1 MIYLTKMF
9 HGVKKN
15 EVKELTPEEKAKNEV
30 QLKKLKAIQAEILKI
45 KAKNKYDQK
54 SMDFLLK
61 SSVLM
66 PDYPTLW
73 SIRKILIE
81 QYLPTITDDKC
92 KEFLA
97 KEIKSILPIM
107 MKNPKSYLLW
117 YHRVW
122 CLVKYVEIEIKLKT
136 PLEESI
142 LIGEI
147 GLCNK
152 FFQKDD
158 RNFHCWNYRVKL
170 LSLISIYFQDTFQK
184 FIEDELKF
192 TLGKITVNF
201 SNFSAWLYRSKLI
214 PIYFIQHNIKWNT
227 KEALDFFKDDLELIK
242 KAIYTD
248 PKDQSPWNYLS
259 WIITNFSPL
268 YIKDISL
275 DDKNL
280 LVIKYSNVFKINS
293 LLEILG
299 NEKNYELLNKE
310 EFSSEI
316 KIQINNAESF
326 GDEKIVIHNKQ
337 IDKINIGFDGLSLVT
352 NKICFTK
359 ENLTLPT
366 VTVSKGESGKL
377 EYKIDMNNVQDFQME
392 FLNSQ
397 LEVIKELIKLS
408 PDFFIE
414 NGHAHLVE
422 LYKIFYQIHKR
433 SQNEEEKKKAQEDKN
448 NEIEQLKLLQK
459 KSKRMNTMYST
470 LLAMEENEK

>member
-1 MIYLTKMF
+1 MF

-81 QYLPTITDDKC
+81 QYLPTLTDDKC

-268 YIKDISL
+268 YIKDINL
-275 DDKNL
+275 DEKNL

-377 EYKIDMNNVQDFQME
+377 EYKVEMNNVQDFQME

-433 SQNEEEKKKAQEDKN
+433 SQNEEDKKKAQEDKN

-470 LLAMEENEK
+470 LLTMEENDK

>member
-1 MIYLTKMF
+1 MF

-122 CLVKYVEIEIKLKT
+122 CLVKYIEIELKLKT

-214 PIYFIQHNIKWNT
+214 PIYFIQHNIKWNM
-227 KEALDFFKDDLELIK
+227 KEAVDFFKDDLELIK

-268 YIKDISL
+268 YIKDITL
-275 DDKNL
+275 DEKNL

-299 NEKNYELLNKE
+299 NEKNYTLLNKE

-377 EYKIDMNNVQDFQME
+377 EYKIEMNNVQDFQME

-433 SQNEEEKKKAQEDKN
+433 SQNEEEKKKAQKDKN

-470 LLAMEENEK
+470 LLTMEENDK

>member
-1 MIYLTKMF
+1 MF

-142 LIGEI
+142 LI

-316 KIQINNAESF
+316 KIQINNAENF

>member
-1 MIYLTKMF
+1 MF
-9 HGVKKN
+9 HGVKRS
-15 EVKELTPEEKAKNEV
+15 EVKELTEEEKAKNEV
-30 QLKKLKAIQAEILKI
+30 QLKKLKAIQEQILKI
-45 KAKNKYDQK
+45 KAKNKFDEK
-54 SMDFLLK
+54 TMDFLLK
-61 SSVLM
+61 SSILM

-81 QYLPTITDDKC
+81 QYLPTIKDEEAM
-92 KEFLA
+92 EFII

-117 YHRVW
+117 YHRIW
-122 CLVKYVEIEIKLKT
+122 CLEKCIEIEIKKEI
-136 PLEESI
+136 PLEKSV

-152 FFQKDD
+152 FFKKDD

-170 LSLISIYFQDTFQK
+170 LSLISIYFQKEFPK
-184 FIEDELKF
+184 FVEEELKF
-192 TLGKITVNF
+192 TLEKITLNF

-214 PIYFIQHNIKWNT
+214 PIYFLHHNIKWNT
-227 KEALDFFKDDLELIK
+227 KEALNFFKNDLELIK

-268 YIKDISL
+268 YIKDIIL
-275 DDKNL
+275 EENNIL
-280 LVIKYSNVFKINS
+280 NIRYSNVFKINS
-293 LLEILG
+293 LLEISG
-299 NEKNYELLNKE
+299 NSENYELLNKE
-310 EFSSEI
+310 EFSAQI
-316 KIQINNAESF
+316 KIKIKNIENI
-326 GDEKIVIHNKQ
+326 GDGKIIILNKN

-366 VTVSKGESGKL
+366 ITVFKGENGKV
-377 EYKIDMNNVQDFQME
+377 EYKIEMNNVQEFQME
-392 FLNSQ
+392 FLNNQ
-397 LEVIKELIKLS
+397 LEMIKELIKVS

-422 LYKIFYQIHKR
+422 LYKIFYEVHRR
-433 SQNEEEKKKAQEDKN
+433 SNNEKEKEKAKEDKN
-448 NEIEQLKLLQK
+448 NQIEQLKILKQ
-459 KSKRMNTMYST
+459 KSKRMNTMYAT
-470 LLAMEENEK
+470 LLSMEQNDI

>member
-1 MIYLTKMF
+1 MF
-9 HGVKKN
+9 HGVKRS
-15 EVKELTPEEKAKNEV
+15 EVKELTEEEKAKNEV
-30 QLKKLKAIQAEILKI
+30 QLKKLKAIQEQILKI
-45 KAKNKYDQK
+45 KAKNKFDEK
-54 SMDFLLK
+54 TMDFLLK
-61 SSVLM
+61 SSILM

-81 QYLPTITDDKC
+81 QYLPTIKDEEAM
-92 KEFLA
+92 EFII

-117 YHRVW
+117 YHRIW
-122 CLVKYVEIEIKLKT
+122 CLEKCIEIEIKKEI
-136 PLEESI
+136 PLEKSV

-152 FFQKDD
+152 FFKKDD

-170 LSLISIYFQDTFQK
+170 LSLISIYFQKELPK
-184 FIEDELKF
+184 FIEEELKF
-192 TLGKITVNF
+192 TLEKITLNF

-214 PIYFIQHNIKWNT
+214 PIYFLHHNIKWNT
-227 KEALDFFKDDLELIK
+227 KEALDFFKNDLELIK

-268 YIKDISL
+268 YIKDIIL
-275 DDKNL
+275 EENNIL
-280 LVIKYSNVFKINS
+280 NIRYSNVFKINS
-293 LLEILG
+293 LLEISG
-299 NEKNYELLNKE
+299 NSENYELLNKE
-310 EFSSEI
+310 EFSAQI
-316 KIQINNAESF
+316 KIKIKNIENI
-326 GDEKIVIHNKQ
+326 GDGKIIILNKN

-366 VTVSKGESGKL
+366 ITVFKGENGKV
-377 EYKIDMNNVQDFQME
+377 EYKIEMNNVQEFQME
-392 FLNSQ
+392 FLNNQ
-397 LEVIKELIKLS
+397 LEMIKELIKVS

-422 LYKIFYQIHKR
+422 LYKIFYEVHRR
-433 SQNEEEKKKAQEDKN
+433 SNNEKEKEKAKEDKN
-448 NEIEQLKLLQK
+448 NQIEQLKILKQ
-459 KSKRMNTMYST
+459 KSKRMNTMYAT
-470 LLAMEENEK
+470 LLSMEQNDK

>member
-1 MIYLTKMF
+1 
-9 HGVKKN
+9 
-15 EVKELTPEEKAKNEV
+15 
-30 QLKKLKAIQAEILKI
+30 
-45 KAKNKYDQK
+45 
-54 SMDFLLK
+54 MDFLLK

-122 CLVKYVEIEIKLKT
+122 CLVKYIEIELKLKT

-268 YIKDISL
+268 YIKDITL
-275 DDKNL
+275 DEKNL

-299 NEKNYELLNKE
+299 NEKNYTLLNKE

-316 KIQINNAESF
+316 KIQINNVESF

-377 EYKIDMNNVQDFQME
+377 EYKIEMNNVQDFQME

-470 LLAMEENEK
+470 LLTMEENDK

>member
-1 MIYLTKMF
+1 MF

-122 CLVKYVEIEIKLKT
+122 CLVKYIEIELKLKT

-275 DDKNL
+275 DEKNL

-299 NEKNYELLNKE
+299 NEKNYTLLNKE

-377 EYKIDMNNVQDFQME
+377 EYKIEMNNVQDFQME

-470 LLAMEENEK
+470 LLTMEENDK

>member
-1 MIYLTKMF
+1 MF

-214 PIYFIQHNIKWNT
+214 PIDFIQHNIKWNT

-275 DDKNL
+275 DEKNL

-316 KIQINNAESF
+316 KIQINNAENF

>member
-1 MIYLTKMF
+1 MF

-122 CLVKYVEIEIKLKT
+122 CLVKYIEIELKLKT

-470 LLAMEENEK
+470 LLTMEENDK

>member
-1 MIYLTKMF
+1 MF
-9 HGVKKN
+9 HGVKRS
-15 EVKELTPEEKAKNEV
+15 EVKELTEEEKAKNEV
-30 QLKKLKAIQAEILKI
+30 QLKKLKAIQEQILKI
-45 KAKNKYDQK
+45 KAKNKFDEK
-54 SMDFLLK
+54 TMDFLLK
-61 SSVLM
+61 SSILM

-81 QYLPTITDDKC
+81 QYLPTIKDEEAM
-92 KEFLA
+92 EFII

-117 YHRVW
+117 YHRIW
-122 CLVKYVEIEIKLKT
+122 CLEKCIEIEIKKEI
-136 PLEESI
+136 PLEKSV

-152 FFQKDD
+152 FFKKDD

-170 LSLISIYFQDTFQK
+170 LSLISIYFQKELPK
-184 FIEDELKF
+184 FVEEELKF
-192 TLGKITVNF
+192 TLEKITLNF

-214 PIYFIQHNIKWNT
+214 PIYFLHHNIKWNT
-227 KEALDFFKDDLELIK
+227 KEALDFFKNDLELIK

-268 YIKDISL
+268 YIKDIKL
-275 DDKNL
+275 EENNIL
-280 LVIKYSNVFKINS
+280 NIRYSNVFKINS
-293 LLEILG
+293 LLEISG
-299 NEKNYELLNKE
+299 NSENYELLNKE
-310 EFSSEI
+310 EFSAQI
-316 KIQINNAESF
+316 KIKIKNIENI
-326 GDEKIVIHNKQ
+326 GDGKIIILNKN

-366 VTVSKGESGKL
+366 ITVFKGENEKV
-377 EYKIDMNNVQDFQME
+377 EYKIEMNNVQEFQME
-392 FLNSQ
+392 FLNNQ
-397 LEVIKELIKLS
+397 LEMIKELIKVS

-422 LYKIFYQIHKR
+422 LYKIFYEVHRR
-433 SQNEEEKKKAQEDKN
+433 SNNEKEKEKAKEDKN
-448 NEIEQLKLLQK
+448 NQIEQLKILKQ
-459 KSKRMNTMYST
+459 KSKRMNTMYAT
-470 LLAMEENEK
+470 LLSMEQNDK

>member
-1 MIYLTKMF
+1 MF

-81 QYLPTITDDKC
+81 QYLPTISDDNC
-92 KEFLA
+92 KQFLA
-97 KEIKSILPIM
+97 KEIKSILAIM

-268 YIKDISL
+268 YIKDITL
-275 DDKNL
+275 DEKNL

-299 NEKNYELLNKE
+299 NEKNYTLLNKE

-316 KIQINNAESF
+316 KIQINNVESF

-377 EYKIDMNNVQDFQME
+377 EYKIEMNNVQDFQLE

-470 LLAMEENEK
+470 LLSMEENDK

>member
-1 MIYLTKMF
+1 MF

-81 QYLPTITDDKC
+81 QYLPTLTDDKC

-268 YIKDISL
+268 YIKDINL
-275 DDKNL
+275 DEKNL

-326 GDEKIVIHNKQ
+326 SDEKIVIHNKQ
-337 IDKINIGFDGLSLVT
+337 IDKINIGFDGLTLVT

-377 EYKIDMNNVQDFQME
+377 EYKVEMNNVQDFQME

-470 LLAMEENEK
+470 LLTMEENDK

>member
-1 MIYLTKMF
+1 MF
-9 HGVKKN
+9 HGVKKS
-15 EVKELTPEEKAKNEV
+15 EVKELTEEEKAKNEI
-30 QLKKLKAIQAEILKI
+30 QLKKLKAIQDQILKI
-45 KAKNKYDQK
+45 KAKNKYEEK
-54 SMDFLLK
+54 TMEFLLK
-61 SSVLM
+61 SAVLM

-81 QYLPTITDDKC
+81 QYLPTIKDEDAKAFLS
-92 KEFLA
+92 KEL
-97 KEIKSILPIM
+97 KSILPIM
-107 MKNPKSYLLW
+107 QKNPKSYLLW
-117 YHRVW
+117 FHRIW
-122 CLVKYVEIEIKLKT
+122 CLVKFIEIEKKNET
-136 PLEESI
+136 PLEKSV
-142 LIGEI
+142 LMGEI
-147 GLCNK
+147 DLCNK
-152 FFQKDD
+152 FFKKDD

-192 TLGKITVNF
+192 VLEKITVNF

-214 PIYFIQHNIKWNT
+214 PIYFVQHNIKWNN
-227 KEALDFFKDDLELIK
+227 KEALDFFKNDLELIK

-268 YIKDISL
+268 YIKDINL
-275 DDKNL
+275 DSNNL

-293 LLEILG
+293 LLEIVG
-299 NEKNYELLNKE
+299 KSENFELLNKE

-316 KIQINNAESF
+316 KIQLKNVDSF
-326 GDEKIVIHNKQ
+326 GDEKIVIKNKQ

-366 VTVSKGESGKL
+366 ITVSKGQNGKI
-377 EYKIDMNNVQDFQME
+377 EYQIEMNNIQDFQLE
-392 FLNSQ
+392 FLNNQ
-397 LEVIKELIKLS
+397 LEVIKELIKVS

-422 LYKIFYQIHKR
+422 LYKIFYQIHRR
-433 SQNEEEKKKAQEDKN
+433 SNKEEDQKKAKEDKD
-448 NEIEQLKLLQK
+448 NEIIQLKLLKQ
-459 KSKRMNTMYST
+459 KSKRMNTMYET
-470 LLAMEENEK
+470 LLNIEENEKTQ

>member
-1 MIYLTKMF
+1 MF

-316 KIQINNAESF
+316 KIQINNAENF

>member
-1 MIYLTKMF
+1 MF

-81 QYLPTITDDKC
+81 QYLPTLTDDKC

-268 YIKDISL
+268 YIKDITL
-275 DDKNL
+275 DEKNL

-377 EYKIDMNNVQDFQME
+377 EYKVEMNNVQDFQME

-470 LLAMEENEK
+470 LLLMEENDK

>member
-1 MIYLTKMF
+1 MF

-366 VTVSKGESGKL
+366 ITVSKGESGKL

>member
-1 MIYLTKMF
+1 MF
-9 HGVKKN
+9 HGVKRS
-15 EVKELTPEEKAKNEV
+15 EVKELTEEEKAKNEV
-30 QLKKLKAIQAEILKI
+30 QLKKLKAIQEQILKI
-45 KAKNKYDQK
+45 KAKNKFDEK
-54 SMDFLLK
+54 TMDFLLK
-61 SSVLM
+61 SSILM

-81 QYLPTITDDKC
+81 QYLPTIKDEEAM
-92 KEFLA
+92 EFII

-117 YHRVW
+117 YHRIW
-122 CLVKYVEIEIKLKT
+122 CLGKCIEIEIKKEI
-136 PLEESI
+136 PLEKSV

-152 FFQKDD
+152 FFKKDD

-170 LSLISIYFQDTFQK
+170 LSLISIYFQKELPK
-184 FIEDELKF
+184 FVEEELKF
-192 TLGKITVNF
+192 TLEKITLNF

-214 PIYFIQHNIKWNT
+214 PIYFLHHNIKWNT
-227 KEALDFFKDDLELIK
+227 KEALDFFKNDLELIK

-268 YIKDISL
+268 YIKDIKL
-275 DDKNL
+275 EENNIL
-280 LVIKYSNVFKINS
+280 NIRYSNVFKINS
-293 LLEILG
+293 LLEISG
-299 NEKNYELLNKE
+299 NSENYELLNKE
-310 EFSSEI
+310 EFSAQI
-316 KIQINNAESF
+316 KIKIKNLDNI
-326 GDEKIVIHNKQ
+326 GDGKIVILNKN

-366 VTVSKGESGKL
+366 ITVFKGENEKV
-377 EYKIDMNNVQDFQME
+377 EYKIEMNNVQEFQME
-392 FLNSQ
+392 FLNNQ
-397 LEVIKELIKLS
+397 LEMIKELIKVS

-422 LYKIFYQIHKR
+422 LYKIFYEVHRR
-433 SQNEEEKKKAQEDKN
+433 SNNEKEKEKAKEDKN
-448 NEIEQLKLLQK
+448 NQIEQLKILKQ
-459 KSKRMNTMYST
+459 KSKRMNTMYAT
-470 LLAMEENEK
+470 LLSMEQNDK

>member
-1 MIYLTKMF
+1 MF
-9 HGVKKN
+9 HGVKKS
-15 EVKELTPEEKAKNEV
+15 EVKELTEEEKAKNEE
-30 QLKKLKAIQAEILKI
+30 QLKKLKAIQDKILKL
-45 KAKNKYDQK
+45 KAKSTFDEKT
-54 SMDFLLK
+54 MEFLLK

-81 QYLPTITDDKC
+81 KYIPTIKDD
-92 KEFLA
+92 EAMTFLL

-117 YHRVW
+117 YHRIW
-122 CLVKYVEIEIKLKT
+122 CLVKCIEIEIKKGI
-136 PLEESI
+136 PLEKSV
-142 LIGEI
+142 LINEI

-152 FFQKDD
+152 FFLKDD

-170 LSLISIYFQDTFQK
+170 LSLISIYFQSTFQK

-192 TLGKITVNF
+192 TVEKITINF

-227 KEALDFFKDDLELIK
+227 KQALDFFKDDLELIK
-242 KAIYTD
+242 KAVYTD

-268 YIKDISL
+268 YIKDITL
-275 DDKNL
+275 DEKNML
-280 LVIKYSNVFKINS
+280 TIKYSNVFKIES
-293 LLEILG
+293 LLEIVG
-299 NEKNYELLNKE
+299 KPENYELLNKE

-316 KIQINNAESF
+316 KIQIKNGESL
-326 GDEKIVIHNKQ
+326 GEEKIVIHNKQ
-337 IDKINIGFDGLSLVT
+337 LDKINIGIDGLSLVT

-366 VTVSKGESGKL
+366 VTIFKGEKGNLEFKL
-377 EYKIDMNNVQDFQME
+377 EMNNVEDFQLE
-392 FLNSQ
+392 FLKGQ
-397 LEVIKELIKLS
+397 LEMIKELIKVS

-414 NGHAHLVE
+414 NAHVHLAD

-433 SQNEEEKKKAQEDKN
+433 SSNEEEKEKAKEDKN
-448 NEIEQLKLLQK
+448 NEIEQLKLLQQ
-459 KSKRMNTMYST
+459 KSKRMNTMYAT
-470 LLAMEENEK
+470 LLSIEESEK

>member
-1 MIYLTKMF
+1 MF
-9 HGVKKN
+9 HGVKKS
-15 EVKELTPEEKAKNEV
+15 EVKELTEEEKAKNEV

-45 KAKNKYDQK
+45 RAKNKFDQK
-54 SMDFLLK
+54 TMDFLLK
-61 SSVLM
+61 SSILM
-66 PDYPTLW
+66 PDYPTIW

-81 QYLPTITDDKC
+81 KYLPTINDDQAM
-92 KEFLA
+92 EFLL

-107 MKNPKSYLLW
+107 MKNEKSYLLW
-117 YHRVW
+117 YHRIW
-122 CLVKYVEIEIKLKT
+122 CLVKCVEIEIKKET
-136 PLEESI
+136 PLEKSV

-152 FFQKDD
+152 FFKKDD

-170 LSLISIYFQDTFQK
+170 LSLISIYFQSTFQK

-192 TLGKITVNF
+192 TLEKITINF

-275 DDKNL
+275 DQNNL
-280 LVIKYSNVFKINS
+280 LIIKYSNVFKINS
-293 LLEILG
+293 LLEIVG
-299 NEKNYELLNKE
+299 EEKYYNLLNKE

-316 KIQINNAESF
+316 KIQINDADNLGEN
-326 GDEKIVIHNKQ
+326 KIVIHNKQ

-366 VTVSKGESGKL
+366 ITILKGQDGKL
-377 EYKIDMNNVQDFQME
+377 EYKVEMNNVQDFQLE
-392 FLNSQ
+392 FLNKQ
-397 LEVIKELIKLS
+397 LEEIKELIKLS

-414 NGHAHLVE
+414 NGHAHLAE
-422 LYKIFYQIHKR
+422 LYKIFYQIHRR
-433 SQNEEEKKKAQEDKN
+433 SSNEEEKKIAQEDKN
-448 NEIEQLKLLQK
+448 NEIEQLKLLQQ

-470 LLAMEENEK
+470 ILSLEENNK